1 MSKHFVTGNSF
12 QSLLPYFTRSI
23 NEKTSWP
30 RNVENFTRVYFVFF
44 SSKYAIYQGEH
55 LDNLLSV

>member
-12 QSLLPYFTRSI
+12 QSLLPYFTRAI

-44 SSKYAIYQGEH
+44 FLQNMLFIRV
-55 LDNLLSV
+55 NT